1 MGSENVVGSASR
13 NGRTL
18 IPLFASMTDT
28 SYYKNNR
35 YSSVLHLPKGTPRP
49 CRDFM
54 ARTTI
59 VVQRATSSVRRIHP
73 GVYPTFSPSRI
84 HTCADLL
91 KQLKQF
97 LATELDGASQ
107 EAQMAF
113 QSIKK
118 LLPASC
124 KCLKHGML
132 GDLRVRLSRPPPSL
146 PVGYLSF
153 ARKVSREIFTK
164 GWDHRWGSKVS
175 TFSPSLGSCIGKSRK
190 HGGQLSELSVAGQQA
205 WQESLNLPLPGSLE
219 GELLLV
225 DSSGKPRPLTR
236 FVSEAATL
244 RPLHGLLYDTLSKQ
258 PWLLRGEITAE
269 KLRGAGFDR
278 VREEPLTSGDYKSAT
293 DNLSIEVAETILDV
307 AWSSSKHVPASV
319 FRYALAAQRPTL
331 SYEDDEGLISSF
343 VPTRGQMM
351 GSYLCFPLLCLQNYI
366 AFRYAE
372 YVSGVEGTP
381 VLINGDDILFQSEL
395 SFSKAW
401 MGIVGDLGLEVEPT
415 KTSVSTE
422 YGSLNSTLLR
432 WGPQGLAVVKTIRM
446 GMLREVSHPSNLG
459 TTALQFARVGPRN
472 TWLLNFE
479 EFLSWHV
486 STIVKWRCVASDM
499 GFTGRLALRAW
510 SRFRGGR
517 LLWRDDVL
525 HQMKIDRLPSAHC
538 PHNIVMGSEEFVTVP
553 DEQVTKELARDS
565 AIWMA
570 SRKWE
575 LGREYTAFKQG
586 KVVSE
591 RANATRIPNLLQDWR
606 TSARELKEASSAVMR
621 RKEYYWNHK
630 VLCHGD
636 FASRGLLIQDRPSV
650 STWRWVGLRRT
661 WWRDRVAREGTRVP
675 KVLWEA
681 LHPPLSPFSRDDVVG
696 DLLKQKTGGIF
707 SSAYLALKQAGIESM
722 VGQFFALVEP

>member
-1 MGSENVVGSASR
+1 
-13 NGRTL
+13 
-18 IPLFASMTDT
+18 MTDT

-35 YSSVLHLPKGTPRP
+35 YSSVLYLPKGTPRP

-54 ARTTI
+54 ARTTL
-59 VVQRATSSVRRIHP
+59 VVQRATSSVRRLHP

-91 KQLKQF
+91 KQLKLF
-97 LATELDGASQ
+97 LSVELDGASQ

-146 PVGYLSF
+146 PAGYLSF
-153 ARKVSREIFTK
+153 ARKVSHEIFTK
-164 GWDHRWGSKVS
+164 GWDYQWGSKVS

-190 HGGQLSELSVAGQQA
+190 HGGQLSELSVAGQLA
-205 WQESLNLPLPGSLE
+205 WQESLNRPLPGTLE

-269 KLRGAGFDR
+269 KLRVAGFDR

-293 DNLSIEVAETILDV
+293 DNLSIEVAEAILDV
-307 AWSSSKHVPASV
+307 AWSSSRNVPAPV
-319 FRYALAAQRPTL
+319 FRYALAAQRPRL
-331 SYEDDEGLISSF
+331 AYEQEDHLVEHF

-372 YVSGVEGTP
+372 SLSGLRGTP
-381 VLINGDDILFQSEL
+381 VLINGDDILFQSPLE
-395 SFSKAW
+395 FSQRW
-401 MGIVGDLGLEVEPT
+401 MSVVGDLGLEVERT
-415 KTSVSTE
+415 KTSVSNEFGT
-422 YGSLNSTLLR
+422 LNSTLVRWKSGNLVVVRTLR
-432 WGPQGLAVVKTIRM
+432 L
-446 GMLREVSHPSNLG
+446 GMLRECSHPGNLG
-459 TTALQFARVGPRN
+459 TSALLFSRVGPRE
-472 TWLLNFE
+472 TWLANCLA
-479 EFLSWHV
+479 FLSWHAR
-486 STIVKWRCVASDM
+486 TIVRWNSVASDM
-499 GFTGRLALRAW
+499 GFRGRLLRRAFE
-510 SRFRGGR
+510 RFRGGR

-525 HQMKIDRLPSAHC
+525 HQMKIDRLPGAHC

-553 DEQVTKELARDS
+553 EESLTKELKRDT
-565 AIWMA
+565 AVWMA

-575 LGREYTAFKQG
+575 LGREYTVRKQG

-591 RANATRIPNLLQDWR
+591 RANATRIPDLLQDWR
-606 TSARELKEASSAVMR
+606 TSARELKEESSAVMR
-621 RKEYYWNHK
+621 RKEWYWNHK

-636 FASRGLLIQDRPSV
+636 FASRGLLIRDRPSV
-650 STWRWVGLRRT
+650 SMWRWVGLRRT
-661 WWRDRVAREGTRVP
+661 WWRDRIAREGTRVP

-681 LHPPLSPFSRDDVVG
+681 LHPPLSPFSREDTVA

-707 SSAYLALKQAGIESM
+707 SSAYLALKQAGVESM
-722 VGQFFALVEP
+722 VGQFFARVGP

>member
-1 MGSENVVGSASR
+1 MLWVLHLETAEPS
-13 NGRTL
+13 L
-18 IPLFASMTDT
+18 PFASMTDT
-28 SYYKNNR
+28 SYFKNNR
-35 YSSVLHLPKGTPRP
+35 YSSVLYLPKGTPRP

-54 ARTTI
+54 ARTTL

-73 GVYPTFSPSRI
+73 GEYPTFCPSRI
-84 HTCADLL
+84 HTCAELL
-91 KQLKQF
+91 KQLKAF
-97 LATELDGASQ
+97 LAIELDGASQ

-146 PVGYLSF
+146 PAGYLAF
-153 ARKVSREIFTK
+153 ARKLSAKIFTK
-164 GWDHRWGSKVS
+164 GWDYRWGSKVS
-175 TFSPSLGSCIGKSRK
+175 TFSPSLGSCIGQSRK
-190 HGGQLSELSVAGQQA
+190 HGGQLSELAVAGQQA

-244 RPLHGLLYDTLSKQ
+244 RPLHGLLYDLLSKQ
-258 PWLLRGEITAE
+258 PWLLRGEITAD
-269 KLRGAGFDR
+269 KLRKAGFNRARD
-278 VREEPLTSGDYKSAT
+278 EPLTSGDYKSAT
-293 DNLSIEVAETILDV
+293 DNLPIEVAETILDV
-307 AWSSSKHVPASV
+307 AWSNSKHVPASV
-319 FRYALAAQRPTL
+319 FRYAMAAQRPSL
-331 SYEDDEGLISSF
+331 SYEDDEGLVSTF

-432 WGPQGLAVVKTIRM
+432 WAPHGLDVVKTIRM
-446 GMLREVSHPSNLG
+446 GMLREVTHPANLG
-459 TTALQFARVGPRN
+459 TSANQFARVGPRN

-479 EFLSWHV
+479 EFLSWHAK
-486 STIVKWRCVASDM
+486 TIIRWRCVASDM

-525 HQMKIDRLPSAHC
+525 HQMKLDKLPAAHC
-538 PHNIVMGSEEFVTVP
+538 PHNIVMGSGEFVTVP
-553 DEQVTKELARDS
+553 EESVSKELKRDTS
-565 AIWMA
+565 IWMA

-575 LGREYTAFKQG
+575 LGRGYSVRKQG

-591 RANATRIPNLLQDWR
+591 RANATRIPNLLQSWK
-606 TSARELKEASSAVMR
+606 TSAREMKEASSEVMR
-621 RKEYYWNHK
+621 RREWYWSHK
-630 VLCHGD
+630 VNVPVG
-636 FASRGLLIQDRPSV
+636 FPARGLLPRDRPSV
-650 STWRWVGLRRT
+650 SIWRWVPLRRT
-661 WWRDRVAREGTRVP
+661 WWRDSVRREGVRIP
-675 KVLWEA
+675 KVLWEE
-681 LHPPLSPFSRDDVVG
+681 LHPPLDPFSSRDDVVG
-696 DLLKQKTGGIF
+696 SLLKAKDGGIF
-707 SSAYLALKQAGIESM
+707 SSVYLALKQTGIESM
-722 VGQFFALVEP
+722 VGQFFAQAGCE

>member
-1 MGSENVVGSASR
+1 
-13 NGRTL
+13 
-18 IPLFASMTDT
+18 MTDT

-35 YSSVLHLPKGTPRP
+35 YSSVLYLPKGTPRP

-54 ARTTI
+54 ARTTL

-73 GVYPTFSPSRI
+73 GVYPTFCPSRI

-91 KQLKQF
+91 KQLKAF
-97 LATELDGASQ
+97 LSVELDGASQ

-153 ARKVSREIFTK
+153 ARKVSAEIFTK
-164 GWDHRWGSKVS
+164 GWDFRWGSKVS
-175 TFSPSLGSCIGKSRK
+175 TFSPSLGSCIGQSRK
-190 HGGQLSELSVAGQQA
+190 HGGQLSQLAPAGQQA

-258 PWLLRGEITAE
+258 PWLLRGEITAD
-269 KLRGAGFDR
+269 KLRNAGFNRARD
-278 VREEPLTSGDYKSAT
+278 EPLTSGDYKSAT

-307 AWSSSKHVPASV
+307 AWSSAKHVPASV
-319 FRYALAAQRPTL
+319 FRYALAAQRPSL
-331 SYEDDEGLISSF
+331 SYEDDEGLISTF

-395 SFSKAW
+395 SFSKGW
-401 MGIVGDLGLEVEPT
+401 MKIVGDLGLEVEPT

-432 WGPQGLAVVKTIRM
+432 WAPHGLDVVKTIRM
-446 GMLREVSHPSNLG
+446 GMLREVTHPANLG
-459 TTALQFARVGPRN
+459 TTALLFARVGPRK

-479 EFLSWHV
+479 EFLSWHAK
-486 STIVKWRCVASDM
+486 TIYRWRCVASDM

-525 HQMKIDRLPSAHC
+525 HQMKIDRLPAAHC

-553 DEQVTKELARDS
+553 DDSVSKELKRDT
-565 AIWMA
+565 AVWMA

-575 LGREYTAFKQG
+575 LGREYTVRKQG

-591 RANATRIPNLLQDWR
+591 RANATRIPNLLQSWK
-606 TSARELKEASSAVMR
+606 TPARELKEASSEVMR
-621 RKEYYWNHK
+621 RREYYWAHK
-630 VLCHGD
+630 VNVPIG
-636 FASRGLLIQDRPSV
+636 FPARGLLPRDRPSV
-650 STWRWVGLRRT
+650 SSWRWAPLRRT
-661 WWRDRVAREGTRVP
+661 WWQDSVRREGVRIP
-675 KVLWEA
+675 RVLWEE
-681 LHPPLSPFSRDDVVG
+681 LNPPLDPFAREDLVG
-696 DLLKQKTGGIF
+696 DLLKQRDGGVF
-707 SSAYLALKQAGIESM
+707 SSAYSALAFKSAFKDLSDNYF
-722 VGQFFALVEP
+722 V